1 MYTKRNV
8 NNERQSVQWWVYNCR
23 SRLSCVTKQHYL
35 VGVVRIVF
43 VPKYIAQYR
52 LANGPV
58 NKLTNGSSGKWAS
71 SCGVACVVEREL
83 CPLSGN
89 ADTI

>member
-1 MYTKRNV
+1 MYSGGSTTVEVGFRVSQNKTN
-8 NNERQSVQWWVYNCR
+8 SV
-23 SRLSCVTKQHYL
+23 
-35 VGVVRIVF
+35 GFVRFVF
-43 VPKYIAQYR
+43 VPQYIAQYR

>member
-1 MYTKRNV
+1 MYSGGSTTVEVGFRVSQNKTNSVGFDRAPFSIYCSV
-8 NNERQSVQWWVYNCR
+8 SFAER
-23 SRLSCVTKQHYL
+23 
-35 VGVVRIVF
+35 
-43 VPKYIAQYR
+43 
-52 LANGPV
+52 PV

>member
-1 MYTKRNV
+1 MYSGGSTTVEVGFRVSQNKTKLGWFCSYCFRASIYCSV
-8 NNERQSVQWWVYNCR
+8 SFGER
-23 SRLSCVTKQHYL
+23 
-35 VGVVRIVF
+35 
-43 VPKYIAQYR
+43 
-52 LANGPV
+52 PV

>member
-1 MYTKRNV
+1 MYSDGSTTVEVGSRVSQNKTN
-8 NNERQSVQWWVYNCR
+8 SV
-23 SRLSCVTKQHYL
+23 
-35 VGVVRIVF
+35 GFDRIVF
-43 VPKYIAQYR
+43 VPAIYCSVSFGER
-52 LANGPV
+52 PV